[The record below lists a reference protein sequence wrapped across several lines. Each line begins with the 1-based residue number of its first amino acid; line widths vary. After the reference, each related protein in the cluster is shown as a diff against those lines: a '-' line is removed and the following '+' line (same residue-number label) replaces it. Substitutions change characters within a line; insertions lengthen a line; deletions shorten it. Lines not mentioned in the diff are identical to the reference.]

1 MARCSCSL
9 LTLALLLALALDPAS
24 PRRRRMLVRRKV
36 PVPASNTTQPSGGRQ
51 PRPGRVVRRRLV
63 PASPAPQLLAPAP
76 PLPQHKPFTV
86 NQTVAAKPDA
96 VKRCEQLEY
105 PDHVMTVTLLQS
117 CRCSP
122 SCPGSRAPAP
132 PPPAP
137 TAPATPAMSA
147 PASAAQPQVRRGDNV
162 GQTPQINKLVQGL
175 VPAASAC
182 AAW

>member
-63 PASPAPQLLAPAP
+63 PASPAP

-96 VKRCEQLEY
+96 VKRCEQCWNILI
-105 PDHVMTVTLLQS
+105 PI
-117 CRCSP
+117 SP
-122 SCPGSRAPAP
+122 
-132 PPPAP
+132 
-137 TAPATPAMSA
+137 
-147 PASAAQPQVRRGDNV
+147 
-162 GQTPQINKLVQGL
+162 
-175 VPAASAC
+175 
-182 AAW
+182 